1 MSEGNNNNRRSNRAS
16 RAAARRSRASAAAAT
31 AAPSPVPAAARG
43 AAAGG
48 GVRSSNSSATSTPQS
63 SVHDDR
69 VAALDAR
76 IKRGARGSAAGK
88 SRPTQPGA
96 VAVSNPSP
104 SGERG
109 GDARRT
115 TDMLERDVLAKSRA
129 AGAGASAVSGRGPT
143 KASGRRGG
151 GGGAQQQSASTVRS
165 LEQDVL
171 AKQRGKGARPPASRP
186 GAVAESSGGAKAAT
200 DSLEQDVLAKQR
212 GKVSRPPASRPGAVA
227 ESGGDAKAATDSLE
241 QDVLAKQ
248 RGKGAR
254 PSSRPGAVA
263 TSGTGDARAVTDSL
277 EQDVLAKQQ
286 GRGPR
291 PASRPGAVSAS
302 TSGARASINALEQ
315 DVLAKQQGRGS
326 TASRPGAVSE
336 SGAAPAGKAA
346 MRRYREQGSRTGAAP
361 TGVGAVPT
369 RGGEDRGAAKASGR
383 TARQS
388 AVASAAAA
396 SVTAG
401 SADARTMLN
410 TLEDDVL
417 SKSKARPGSSE
428 AETTID
434 PAAAKLRGS
443 GAGPSASTS
452 AASGLTSVRTAG
464 TLGPAPSELSNFE
477 SEVIAK
483 TRRGGQQG
491 SRTSSRGGE
500 GASVDSS
507 RRSSGRGG
515 AAVAAGAAAGT
526 AVAGAAVACNA
537 YGEPIVQQQQQH
549 QQRPSHYDNNRGYHG
564 GPSHDGNDAP
574 VEEYP
579 AVQNVRESVDMPVDE
594 SGEIQAFVADTVV
607 DATGVAVVMSEE
619 DEEKEERRNYMKK
632 GLIAALAIAAIVIGV
647 SVPLTLKFTTGDTI
661 YVEKSSSPTLS
672 PTSAPTMAPTA
683 MPTPDDFPAMIDVL
697 FPISGSALYENGTPQ
712 NRALD
717 WIARNDGANR
727 SPSDP
732 RFVQRYALAVFYYS
746 TGGAQWLDCFEG
758 DQCTRGSPW
767 LSSDDECLWGGIVC
781 VDESDV
787 FTINMGE
794 VPY

>member
-16 RAAARRSRASAAAAT
+16 RAAARRSRASAAAAA

-263 TSGTGDARAVTDSL
+263 TSGTGDARAVTDS
-277 EQDVLAKQQ
+277 
-286 GRGPR
+286 
-291 PASRPGAVSAS
+291 
-302 TSGARASINALEQ
+302 LEQ